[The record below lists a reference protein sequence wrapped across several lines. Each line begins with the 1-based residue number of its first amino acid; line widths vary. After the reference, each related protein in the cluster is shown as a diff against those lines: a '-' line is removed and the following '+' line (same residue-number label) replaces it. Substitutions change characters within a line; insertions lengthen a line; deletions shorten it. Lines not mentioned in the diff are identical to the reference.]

1 MCSNSH
7 FHTGIEFEQLVSE
20 LRLGV
25 RLPSP
30 PFCPFEVAEIMKK
43 CFHENPHQRPT
54 FEEMRTSL
62 TQIISVLRRPPTQAF
77 ENDNIESDMSVLYS
91 DLAMKEQYMFMRRQH
106 ETLNSILHS
115 IEEGEVYPTA
125 QAMPFQ
131 KSIEDSIDIMDCN
144 TQKEH
149 LSYASLLNT
158 TELALDSG
166 TNMNENT
173 YQKSLELIR
182 NTRKGHIK
190 HGNRSTKYKTL
201 PFEHISKNTL
211 GRRPSLSSV
220 TFNPIYNLNSY
231 SKDGHKSSDF
241 GLVPIGTT
249 VHPRSH
255 QTAMFRQQ

>member
-1 MCSNSH
+1 MCSNLH

-30 PFCPFEVAEIMKK
+30 PFCPFEIAEIMKK
-43 CFHENPHQRPT
+43 CFHENPHQRPK

-62 TQIISVLRRPPTQAF
+62 TQIISALRRPPTQAC
-77 ENDNIESDMSVLYS
+77 ENDNIESNMSVLYS

-115 IEEGEVYPTA
+115 IEEEEAGPTA

-131 KSIEDSIDIMDCN
+131 KSIGDSIDIMDCN
-144 TQKEH
+144 TQNEH

-158 TELALDSG
+158 TALALNSRTDMYED
-166 TNMNENT
+166 TDQM
-173 YQKSLELIR
+173 SLELIR
-182 NTRKGHIK
+182 NTREGHTK
-190 HGNRSTKYKTL
+190 HGNRSIKYKTYS
-201 PFEHISKNTL
+201 FEHISKNTC
-211 GRRPSLSSV
+211 GRRPLLSSV
-220 TFNPIYNLNSY
+220 SVNPIYNLNSY
-231 SKDGHKSSDF
+231 SKDSNISSDF

-249 VHPRSH
+249 VYPRSH
-255 QTAMFRQQ
+255 QTSMFLQQ

>member
-1 MCSNSH
+1 MYIFLYTCSNLH
-7 FHTGIEFEQLVSE
+7 FYTGIEFQQLVSE

-30 PFCPFEVAEIMKK
+30 PFCPFEISEIMKK
-43 CFHENPHQRPT
+43 CFHESPHQRPK
-54 FEEMRTSL
+54 FEEMRISL
-62 TQIISVLRRPPTQAF
+62 TQIISALRRPPDPAF
-77 ENDNIESDMSVLYS
+77 ENDNIESNLSVLYS

-115 IEEGEVYPTA
+115 IEEGEEDPTA

-144 TQKEH
+144 KQKEH

-158 TELALDSG
+158 AALAPNSREDMSEDTE
-166 TNMNENT
+166 
-173 YQKSLELIR
+173 QKSLELIQ
-182 NTRKGHIK
+182 NTRERHTK
-190 HGNRSTKYKTL
+190 HGNGCTKYKTL
-201 PFEHISKNTL
+201 PLEHISKNTL

-231 SKDGHKSSDF
+231 SKDGHKSSGL
-241 GLVPIGTT
+241 GLVTIGTT
-249 VHPRSH
+249 VHPRSP
-255 QTAMFRQQ
+255 

>member
-1 MCSNSH
+1 MCSNFH

-30 PFCPFEVAEIMKK
+30 PFCPFEISEIMKK

-62 TQIISVLRRPPTQAF
+62 TQIISALRRPPTQAF
-77 ENDNIESDMSVLYS
+77 ENDNIESNMSVLYS
-91 DLAMKEQYMFMRRQH
+91 DLAMKEQYMFMRREH

-115 IEEGEVYPTA
+115 IEEGEEDPTA

-144 TQKEH
+144 KQKEH

-158 TELALDSG
+158 AALAPNSREDMSEDTE
-166 TNMNENT
+166 
-173 YQKSLELIR
+173 QKSLKMIQ
-182 NTRKGHIK
+182 NTRERHTK
-190 HGNRSTKYKTL
+190 HGNGCTKYKTL
-201 PFEHISKNTL
+201 PLEHISKNTL

-231 SKDGHKSSDF
+231 SKDSHKSSDF
-241 GLVPIGTT
+241 GMVPIGTT

-255 QTAMFRQQ
+255 QTAMFHPQ